1 MSNWHIEALKLR
13 VLGWSSRKIGKTLG
27 KGKSTVNDLFKR
39 LDNGNCNLS
48 EIDILGV
55 DKADQQGPK
64 ILFIDI
70 ETSSLS
76 LAGWRLFDQNFS
88 LNQIER
94 DWFLLSFCAKWADSD
109 ELFYMDKRNSID
121 MCDDKEILKSVWTL
135 MNEAQ
140 YVVGQ
145 NSKRFDVKKLNAKFI
160 EYGFPPPSPYRQI
173 DTLEQSKR
181 SFAFTSHKLEYMT
194 ELLCTKYKKSTHG
207 KFAGYELWRQCLLG
221 NIEAFEEI
229 EEYNKLDVL
238 SLQELYEKLC
248 VWDNKLPNFAVHND
262 EVTEEGLW
270 IEDGFVFSNSAKYQC
285 YRNTQT
291 GQFRRGKTNLLS
303 KEKRMSLLANIV

>member
-1 MSNWHIEALKLR
+1 MSNWTIEALKLR
-13 VLGWSSRKIGKTLG
+13 ALGWSSRKIGKTLG
-27 KGKSTVNDLFKR
+27 KGKSTINDLFKR
-39 LDNGNCNLS
+39 LDSKQWNPTQINTLEPPN
-48 EIDILGV
+48 E
-55 DKADQQGPK
+55 KGPK

-94 DWFLLSFCAKWADSD
+94 DWFLLSFCAKWAGSD
-109 ELFYMDKRNSID
+109 ELFYMDKRNAGD
-121 MCDDKEILKSVWTL
+121 MYDDKEILKSVWTL

-140 YVVGQ
+140 YIVGQ

-181 SFAFTSHKLEYMT
+181 SFAFTSHKLEYLT
-194 ELLCTKYKKSTHG
+194 ELLCTKYKKSSHG

-221 NIEAFEEI
+221 NVEAFEEI

-248 VWDNKLPNFAVHND
+248 VWDSKLPNFSVHNE
-262 EVTEEGLW
+262 EVEDQSDW
-270 IEDGFVFSNSAKYQC
+270 VEDGFVFSNSAKYQC
-285 YRNTQT
+285 YRSVKT

-303 KEKRMSLLANIV
+303 KEKRQSLLSNII

>member
-1 MSNWHIEALKLR
+1 MISKEWHSEALSLR
-13 VLGWSSRKIGKTLG
+13 DKGFSGRAIANIIGKSKTQ
-27 KGKSTVNDLFKR
+27 VNDLFKFMF
-39 LDNGNCNLS
+39 DS
-48 EIDILGV
+48 KQV
-55 DKADQQGPK
+55 VQQIKQEGPR

-94 DWFLLSFCAKWADSD
+94 DWFLLSFCAKWGDSD
-109 ELFYMDKRNSID
+109 ELFYMDKRNAVD
-121 MCDDKEILKSVWTL
+121 MYDDKEILKTVWTL
-135 MNEAQ
+135 MNEAH
-140 YVVGQ
+140 YIVGQ

-160 EYGFPPPSPYRQI
+160 EHGFPPPSPYRQI

-194 ELLCTKYKKSTHG
+194 DLLCTKYKKSTHG

-248 VWDNKLPNFAVHND
+248 VWDTKLPNFSVHND
-262 EVTEEGLW
+262 EVEEQNVW
-270 IEDGFVFSNSAKYQC
+270 VEDGFVFSNSAKYQC

-303 KEKRMSLLANIV
+303 KEKRQSLLSNII

>member
-1 MSNWHIEALKLR
+1 MISKEWHKEALSLR
-13 VLGWSSRKIGKTLG
+13 DRGFSGRAVADIIGKSKTQ
-27 KGKSTVNDLFKR
+27 VNDFFKSMF
-39 LDNGNCNLS
+39 DS
-48 EIDILGV
+48 KQVSSPDAV
-55 DKADQQGPK
+55 TGPK

-109 ELFYMDKRNSID
+109 ELFYMDKRNMVD
-121 MCDDKEILKSVWTL
+121 MYDDKEILKPVWTL

-140 YVVGQ
+140 YIVGQ

-194 ELLCTKYKKSTHG
+194 ELLCTKYKKSSHG

-221 NIEAFEEI
+221 NTEAFEEI

-248 VWDNKLPNFAVHND
+248 VWDSKLPNFAVHSD
-262 EVTEEGLW
+262 EVVDEGLW
-270 IEDGFVFSNSAKYQC
+270 VEEGFVFSNSAKYQC

-303 KEKRMSLLANIV
+303 KEKRQSLLANIV

>member
-1 MSNWHIEALKLR
+1 MTDWKNDALLLKEQGL
-13 VLGWSSRKIGKTLG
+13 SSRAIGKMLG
-27 KGKSTVNDLFKR
+27 KGKSTINDY
-39 LDNGNCNLS
+39 LS
-48 EIDILGV
+48 TVKKMFANDEV
-55 DKADQQGPK
+55 SNENVKSGPRV
-64 ILFIDI
+64 LFIDI

-94 DWFLLSFCAKWADSD
+94 DWFLLSFCAKWGDSD
-109 ELFYMDKRNSID
+109 ELFYMDKRNAVD
-121 MCDDKEILKSVWTL
+121 MYDDKEILKTIWTL
-135 MNEAQ
+135 MNEAH
-140 YVVGQ
+140 YIVGQ
-145 NSKRFDVKKLNAKFI
+145 NSKRFDTKKINAKFI
-160 EYGFPPPSPYRQI
+160 EHGFPPPSPYRQI

-194 ELLCTKYKKSTHG
+194 DLLCTKYKKSTHG

-248 VWDNKLPNFAVHND
+248 VWDTKLPNFSVHND
-262 EVTEEGLW
+262 EVEEQNVW
-270 IEDGFVFSNSAKYQC
+270 VEDGFVFSNSAKYQC
-285 YRNTQT
+285 YRNVQT

-303 KEKRMSLLANIV
+303 KEKRQSLLANIV

>member
-1 MSNWHIEALKLR
+1 MISKEWHSEALSLR
-13 VLGWSSRKIGKTLG
+13 DKGFSGRAIANIIGKSKTQ
-27 KGKSTVNDLFKR
+27 VNDLFKFMF
-39 LDNGNCNLS
+39 DS
-48 EIDILGV
+48 KQV
-55 DKADQQGPK
+55 VQQIKQEGPR

-94 DWFLLSFCAKWADSD
+94 DWFLLSFCAKWGDSD
-109 ELFYMDKRNSID
+109 ELFYMDKRNAVD
-121 MCDDKEILKSVWTL
+121 MYDDKEILKTVWTL
-135 MNEAQ
+135 MNEAH
-140 YVVGQ
+140 YIVGQ

-160 EYGFPPPSPYRQI
+160 EHGFPPPSPYRQI

-194 ELLCTKYKKSTHG
+194 DLLCTKYKKSTHG

-248 VWDNKLPNFAVHND
+248 VWDTKLPNFSVHND
-262 EVTEEGLW
+262 EVEEQNVW
-270 IEDGFVFSNSAKYQC
+270 VEDGFVFSNSAKYQC
-285 YRNTQT
+285 YRNVQT

-303 KEKRMSLLANIV
+303 KEKRQSLLSNII

>member
-1 MSNWHIEALKLR
+1 MSNWKELAIELARNTDKSWR
-13 VLGWSSRKIGKTLG
+13 EIAKEVGVS
-27 KGKSTVNDLFKR
+27 KSTCSDFLRKQLKQDLVMR
-39 LDNGNCNLS
+39 
-48 EIDILGV
+48 V
-55 DKADQQGPK
+55 PDKGPK

-94 DWFLLSFCAKWADSD
+94 DWFLLSFCGKWQNSD
-109 ELFYMDKRNSID
+109 ELFYMDKRDAVD
-121 MCDDKEILKSVWTL
+121 MYDDKEVLKSIWTL

-140 YVVGQ
+140 YIVGQ
-145 NSKRFDVKKLNAKFI
+145 NSKRFDVKRLNAKFI

-194 ELLCTKYKKSTHG
+194 ELLCTKYKKSSHG

-221 NIEAFEEI
+221 NQEAFEEI

-248 VWDNKLPNFAVHND
+248 VWDSRLPNFSVHSD
-262 EVTEEGLW
+262 EIEGLDDW
-270 IEDGFVFSNSAKYQC
+270 VEDGFVFSNSAKYQC
-285 YRNTQT
+285 YRNKAT
-291 GQFRRGKTNLLS
+291 GQFRRGKTNLLT
-303 KEKRMSLLANIV
+303 KEKRQSLLSNII